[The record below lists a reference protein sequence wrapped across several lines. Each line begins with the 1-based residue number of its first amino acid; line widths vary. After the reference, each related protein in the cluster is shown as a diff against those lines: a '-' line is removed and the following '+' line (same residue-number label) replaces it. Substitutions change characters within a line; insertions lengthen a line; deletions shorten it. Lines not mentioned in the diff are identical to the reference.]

1 MSSWQSI
8 LHKKLQKKLK
18 VTNIWYCSIVFGL
31 FVNSDITL
39 FNYIEFFH
47 AYVIEMKQQ
56 QGVKLQ
62 KKKKKKER
70 ERERRSAIA
79 AGFLKCI

>member
-1 MSSWQSI
+1 MSSWQYI

-39 FNYIEFFH
+39 FNYIEFSH

-62 KKKKKKER
+62 KKKKR
-70 ERERRSAIA
+70 EREKEDQQLLQD
-79 AGFLKCI
+79 F

>member
-1 MSSWQSI
+1 MSSWQYI

-39 FNYIEFFH
+39 FNYIEFSH

-62 KKKKKKER
+62 KKKR
-70 ERERRSAIA
+70 EREKEDQQLLQD
-79 AGFLKCI
+79 F